1 MMTMDQKSVWWNEFA
16 VNFCVM
22 NKENKTINEWMR
34 LVDRKTYVH
43 GYIDMLNLD
52 LRKES
57 S

>member
-1 MMTMDQKSVWWNEFA
+1 M
-16 VNFCVM
+16 CM

-52 LRKES
+52 LRKEIS
-57 S
+57 KLKFLL